1 MITHSFVA
9 SSNFARVRTFETSE
23 PAFGSEA
30 QNAATLMSSGVP
42 KQRGIHSPICS
53 PEPWPKIAATPSAV
67 PMIAMPMPA
76 SPQNSSSLTI
86 GSPRPVGSA
95 KNCARPSKPYS
106 PIFAASWMIGHG
118 VSSRSSHS
126 CAAGRITSAAKPCT
140 QSRMSFWSWVS
151 CSEKVTSWP
160 AAPVIASTA
169 ASAASVLTSVVVDIG
184 RGGSLIGMRVC
195 AEQSGEA
202 RSERELR

>member
-1 MITHSFVA
+1 
-9 SSNFARVRTFETSE
+9 
-23 PAFGSEA
+23 
-30 QNAATLMSSGVP
+30 
-42 KQRGIHSPICS
+42 
-53 PEPWPKIAATPSAV
+53 
-67 PMIAMPMPA
+67 MIAMPIPA

-86 GSPRPVGSA
+86 GRPSPVGSA
-95 KNCARPSKPYS
+95 KNWARPSKPYS

-126 CAAGRITSAAKPCT
+126 WAAGRITSAAKPCT

-169 ASAASVLTSVVVDIG
+169 ASAAWVDSGVATGGADIEVDLLWAVIDAVAVGYSRRIG
-184 RGGSLIGMRVC
+184 YEWYPTGSAHPR
-195 AEQSGEA
+195 Q
-202 RSERELR
+202 